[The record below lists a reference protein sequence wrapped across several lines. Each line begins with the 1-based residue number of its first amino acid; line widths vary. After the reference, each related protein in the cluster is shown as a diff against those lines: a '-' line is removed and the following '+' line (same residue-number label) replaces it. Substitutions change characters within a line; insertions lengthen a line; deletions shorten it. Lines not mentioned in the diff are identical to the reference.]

1 MALAQSKRL
10 AGLPTDYYAPDYLI
24 EIKGQALDQ
33 ETKGDILDL
42 KVTLAKRTIGSFEL
56 TINNWDDERLAFKY
70 SDSATFNLGN
80 EVHVKLGYAGKGKEL
95 VSVIRGFITSLAPQF
110 PESGPPTLAVGCH
123 DHMVKLK
130 GRKPKQGEQQK
141 FVNMRD
147 WEIAQA
153 IAQRNGLAVDVTQDG
168 PQRELVMQENKDD
181 ATFLMERAAAID
193 FDCFIQT
200 DPKTGK
206 DTLNFIKPTDGRDG
220 RPIRVWEFEWGKSLM
235 SYTPTLTAVG
245 QVGKITVR
253 GWDPRTKK
261 PISYT
266 ATPADLPELG
276 SDGPSGPGTGETAM
290 ADKQDMV
297 VHKHVFSVE
306 EAKHEAVSML
316 RRRANSFN
324 TGAGQAIGLANLR
337 PGDNVDLKN
346 LGKRFSGRYPV
357 TKVEHSL
364 GSSGFTTKFYV
375 AYQFAGGG
383 K

>member
-1 MALAQSKRL
+1 MALAQSQRQ
-10 AGLPTDYYAPDYLI
+10 AGLPTDYYAPDYLL
-24 EIKGQALDQ
+24 EIKDRAVDQ

-56 TINNWDDERLAFKY
+56 TINNWDDKRLAFKY
-70 SDSATFNLGN
+70 SDSASFNLGN
-80 EVHVKLGYAGKGKEL
+80 EVHVQLGYVGKL
-95 VSVIRGFITSLAPQF
+95 VSVMRGIITSLAPQF

-123 DHMVKLK
+123 DRMVKLK

-153 IAQRNGLAVDVTQDG
+153 IAQRNSLAFNPTQDG

-181 ATFLMERAAAID
+181 ATFLLERAGAID
-193 FDCFIQT
+193 FDCFIET

-235 SYTPTLTAVG
+235 SYTPTLSAVG

-266 ATPADLPELG
+266 ATKADLPELG
-276 SDGPSGPGTGETAM
+276 ADGASGPDTGETAM
-290 ADKQDMV
+290 SDKQDIV
-297 VHKHVFSVE
+297 VHKRVFSVE

-316 RRRANSFN
+316 RRRANTFN
-324 TGAGQAIGLANLR
+324 TGAGQVIGLADLR

-357 TKVEHSL
+357 TKVEHAL
-364 GSSGFTTKFYV
+364 GSSGFTTRFHV
-375 AYQFAGGG
+375 AYPFAGGG